1 MATRG
6 SKRSAGASSTAPL
19 KGALRE
25 EGETPESV
33 AFQMLME
40 RLESM
45 ERQRVLETQAT
56 QAALTATVE
65 SMKSLQAEMARE
77 KRETTQ
83 AIEALHQKFREIIE
97 ARPDDP
103 RVTKELIAKV
113 KKDAQHEMAAQH
125 AKFVEELK
133 IMPTGEVYNHEGR
146 PVRFIINGVDFIFQP
161 GQNRKVPQ
169 AFVEQWES
177 RQELRKWAAGV
188 DRGFQSD
195 ERSISA
201 NEYELLRGRTPF
213 WDEQRGKVG

>member
-1 MATRG
+1 MARRG
-6 SKRSAGASSTAPL
+6 TKSSGGVATTAPL

-25 EGETPESV
+25 EGETPESI

-45 ERQRVLETQAT
+45 ERQRILETQAT

-65 SMKSLQAEMARE
+65 SMKSLQQEMARE
-77 KRETTQ
+77 KRETAQ
-83 AIEALHQKFREIIE
+83 AIEALHQKFKEIVE

-133 IMPTGEVYNHEGR
+133 IMPQGEVYNHEGR
-146 PVRFIINGVDFIFQP
+146 PVRFIINGVDYIFQP
-161 GQNRKVPQ
+161 GANKKVPQ

-188 DRGFQSD
+188 DQSFQSD
-195 ERSISA
+195 EHNRSA

-213 WDEQRGKVG
+213 WDEQRGKIG